1 MTGGKCA
8 SFASGVAVIAVAT
21 CAPAPESELEI
32 YPALSR
38 LAVGDRIHYSVLYRQ
53 DGAPKFVGAY
63 SLESQDPEVVRVVD
77 SIRLEA
83 VSPGTSDVLVR
94 SEVGERVLSIEVGPD
109 AKPPIPARHHT
120 EVERIAGEEL
130 LFVGHAN
137 QDGWDH
143 TASAKPGIDRWIR
156 EFKARGHPVIY
167 FVSEDYPFWYTEDRE
182 PDLAIVSEGQEHQ
195 IVVDADRVV
204 FTGGDFVVCTLRN
217 AQMTLHGMLKSG
229 DRERVHF
236 AFPADA
242 IWTGFRDP
250 RRYPAP
256 MTALDRRMSERSTAQ
271 ERYEWLVE
279 PFLSL
284 LFGEFPTGGYPAVAP
299 EPPLEE
305 LLTDWT
311 VEVTI
316 DDDFVQT
323 YRSGDPDKVIRLDF
337 LSSGT

>member
-1 MTGGKCA
+1 MV
-8 SFASGVAVIAVAT
+8 ASGVAAAIAIAACV
-21 CAPAPESELEI
+21 PAPEAQLEI
-32 YPALSR
+32 YPAQTR
-38 LAVGDRIHYSVLYRQ
+38 LEVGDRIRYSVLSRR
-53 DGAPKFVGAY
+53 GGEAKFVEAY
-63 SLESQDPEVVRVVD
+63 SLESKDPAVVRVVD

-94 SEVGERVLSIEVGPD
+94 SEVGERVLSIEVGPVARPPMP
-109 AKPPIPARHHT
+109 AKHHT

-143 TASAKPGIDRWIR
+143 TASVKPGIDRWIR
-156 EFKARGHPVIY
+156 EFKTRGYPVIY

-182 PDLAIVSEGQEHQ
+182 PDLAIVSEGQEHE
-195 IVVDADRVV
+195 IVVDAERVV
-204 FTGGDFVVCTLRN
+204 FIGGDFVVCTLRN

-229 DRERVHF
+229 ERERVHF

-256 MTALDRRMSERSTAQ
+256 MTALDQRMSERPTAK

-305 LLTDWT
+305 LVEDWT
-311 VEVTI
+311 VEVTL
-316 DDDFVQT
+316 DDDFAQT

-337 LSSGT
+337 LTSGR